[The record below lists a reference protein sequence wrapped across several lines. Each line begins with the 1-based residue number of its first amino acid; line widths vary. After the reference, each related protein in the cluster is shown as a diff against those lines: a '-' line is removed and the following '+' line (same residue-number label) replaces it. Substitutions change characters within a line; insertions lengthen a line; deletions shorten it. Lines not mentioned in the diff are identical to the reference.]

1 MHRPLPLL
9 PFLLLV
15 LFTTQINAAAQKP
28 GRAKPA
34 PLKPAVTKP
43 AAAKPSAAK
52 PALRLVVQQG
62 MSNLSYGFISFSP
75 DGRLVATGHNGGDVV
90 VWDVASGREVRR
102 LSDNSGDPG
111 AQDVDGG
118 LWGAFSPDGRLLA
131 TSVGPHLR
139 LWDLWTGKRLWLAKH
154 EDNAFFTPPEADAQ
168 PPVAF
173 APGGRQLV
181 VTGTTYRL
189 TWDART
195 GRLLSRVSLRRP
207 SKELES
213 FALRP
218 PRTAV
223 SPGGRFV
230 ASAKDGLVNVT
241 EKATGKSMGS
251 ARFLV

>member
-52 PALRLVVQQG
+52 PALRLGAEQG
-62 MSNLSYGFISFSP
+62 VRNLSYGFISFSP

-102 LSDNSGDPG
+102 LSDNAGDPG
-111 AQDVDGG
+111 AQDVDGW

-131 TSVGPHLR
+131 TSVGAKLR

-154 EDNAFFTPPEADAQ
+154 EDNAFFTPPEADGQ

-173 APGGRQLV
+173 ASGGTQVV
-181 VTGTTYRL
+181 VTGAAYRL
-189 TWDART
+189 TWDTRT
-195 GRLLSRVSLRRP
+195 GRMLSRVSLRRP
-207 SKELES
+207 SKEVER
-213 FALRP
+213 FDLRP
-218 PRTAV
+218 PRSATRA
-223 SPGGRFV
+223 GR
-230 ASAKDGLVNVT
+230 
-241 EKATGKSMGS
+241 
-251 ARFLV
+251 